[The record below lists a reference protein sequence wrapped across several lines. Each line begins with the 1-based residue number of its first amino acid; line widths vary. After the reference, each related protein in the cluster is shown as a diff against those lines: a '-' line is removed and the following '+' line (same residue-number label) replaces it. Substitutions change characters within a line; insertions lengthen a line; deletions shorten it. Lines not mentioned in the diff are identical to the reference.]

1 MKKYILA
8 GLFFFLFVISGT
20 ACSSATSSDT
30 RAAQD
35 QAFLEQNA
43 QRPDVT
49 VTESGL
55 QYRVIEQ
62 GEGPSPSASDRVRV
76 HYRGKLVNG
85 TEFDSSYSRNQPAVF
100 PLQGVIAGFREGIM
114 LMNVGSTYEFVM
126 PANLAYGNT
135 PPPGS
140 GIHPGAV
147 LIFEV
152 TLLEIL

>member
-1 MKKYILA
+1 MMKYIVSGIFLILFLLA
-8 GLFFFLFVISGT
+8 QA
-20 ACSSATSSDT
+20 ACSSATSNDS
-30 RAAQD
+30 RAAND

-43 QRPDVT
+43 QRDDVT

-62 GEGPSPSASDRVRV
+62 GSGATPSASDRVRV
-76 HYRGKLVNG
+76 HYRGKLVDG
-85 TEFDSSYSRNQPAVF
+85 TEFDSSYRRGQPATF
-100 PLQGVIAGFREGIM
+100 PLQGVIPGFREGIM

-126 PANLAYGNT
+126 PPQLGYGNT

-140 GIHPGAV
+140 SIYPGAV